1 MERGRKK
8 DKKTQA
14 WGNNRGEVT
23 DGLAEV
29 SGKQREGGQ
38 ILRQSGRNYGL
49 DLLRMVSMFL
59 IVNLHV
65 LGQGGAMV
73 RIAGNESTY
82 YAAWFL
88 ETCAYCAVD
97 CYGLLSGYVGV
108 KGKPRLGRFLELW
121 LQVFFYSAGIT
132 LVYYLA
138 ALQFLTGESFWQ
150 AVFPVCAKTYWYF
163 SAYAGLFFLMPYLNR
178 MVLALE
184 ERERKR
190 LAAVLFFVFS
200 VATAIPKAART
211 DFLSLVGGYSF
222 AWLLI
227 LYLFGACLGTCTFRR
242 WKLWKYG
249 AAYLG
254 LSAFSWIFKILVE
267 NYTRSMYGEAMFG
280 RVFTGYAA
288 PTMFLCAVCLLLL
301 FEGLKIKGEWLCR
314 LIKAASPLAF
324 SVYIIHTHPLVWES
338 LMKGAFSS
346 YRYLHWAALLP
357 AVLLSAVLIYTVCSL
372 IDLLRKKL
380 FDILDIR
387 KRCQGA
393 SDALGCWWSKK
404 RI

>member
-1 MERGRKK
+1 MAHSGKK
-8 DKKTQA
+8 DKQKRE
-14 WGNNRGEVT
+14 WN
-23 DGLAEV
+23 
-29 SGKQREGGQ
+29 SGKTGETQIRSETFQSQRETGQ
-38 ILRQSGRNYGL
+38 PLKPSGRNYGL
-49 DLLRMVSMFL
+49 DLLRMVSMFM

-73 RIAGNESTY
+73 RILGAESSY

-97 CYGLLSGYVGV
+97 CYGVLSGYVGV

-138 ALQFLTGESFWQ
+138 APQFLTGASFWQ
-150 AVFPVCAKTYWYF
+150 ALFPVCAKTYWYF
-163 SAYAGLFFLMPYLNR
+163 SAYAGVFFLMPYLNKL
-178 MVLALE
+178 VLSLE

-200 VATAIPKAART
+200 VATAIPKAAGT

-267 NYTRSMYGEAMFG
+267 NYTREVYGQAMFG

-288 PTMFLCAVCLLLL
+288 PTMFLSAVCLLLL
-301 FEGLKIKGEWLCR
+301 FEGLKLKREWLRR
-314 LIKAASPLAF
+314 LVKLASPLAF
-324 SVYIIHTHPLVWES
+324 SVYMIHTHPLVWES
-338 LMKGAFSS
+338 LMKGAFSA
-346 YRYLHWAALLP
+346 YRYLHWAALIP
-357 AVLLSAVLIYTVCSL
+357 AVLLSAALIYTVCSV

-380 FDILDIR
+380 FDVLKVRTGCQRAADAFERLCAR
-387 KRCQGA
+387 KG
-393 SDALGCWWSKK
+393 
-404 RI
+404 I

>member
-1 MERGRKK
+1 MGHSGKK
-8 DKKTQA
+8 DKSAGEESRSRTGGTDVSRGAYRKQGEEGQA
-14 WGNNRGEVT
+14 FRS
-23 DGLAEV
+23 AE
-29 SGKQREGGQ
+29 
-38 ILRQSGRNYGL
+38 RNYGL

-73 RIAGNESTY
+73 RIVGAESAY

-138 ALQFLTGESFWQ
+138 APQFLTGDSFWQ
-150 AVFPVCAKTYWYF
+150 ALFPVCAKTYWYF
-163 SAYAGLFFLMPYLNR
+163 SAYAGVFFLMPYLNKL
-178 MVLALE
+178 VLALE

-190 LAAVLFFVFS
+190 LAAVLFLVFS
-200 VATAIPKAART
+200 VATAIPKAAGT

-222 AWLLI
+222 VWLLI
-227 LYLFGACLGTCTFRR
+227 LYLFGACLRTCTFRR
-242 WKLWKYG
+242 WKLWQYA

-267 NYTRSMYGEAMFG
+267 NYTREVYGEAMFG

-301 FEGLKIKGEWLCR
+301 FEGLQLKGERMRR
-314 LIKAASPLAF
+314 LIRLASPLAF

-338 LMKGAFSS
+338 LMKGAFSD
-346 YRYLHWAALLP
+346 YRNFHWAVLIP
-357 AVLLSAVLIYTVCSL
+357 AVLLSAAWIYAVCSAM
-372 IDLLRKKL
+372 DFLRKKL
-380 FDILDIR
+380 FDVLKVR
-387 KRCQGA
+387 NWCQRA
-393 SDALGCWWSKK
+393 SDAFARLDRS
-404 RI
+404 R